1 MTTVLL
7 GFAYCA
13 HETADIL
20 MVCVTTKKKI
30 RNALLAQARPT
41 MMNHLTSNGCGSG
54 LLGSKLKSSHMAG
67 LMCNL
72 FSFQL

>member
-13 HETADIL
+13 HETADIP

-30 RNALLAQARPT
+30 RNALLTQAHPT
-41 MMNHLTSNGCGSG
+41 MTNHLTSNGCGGG
-54 LLGSKLKSSHMAG
+54 LLGSKLKSNHVAS